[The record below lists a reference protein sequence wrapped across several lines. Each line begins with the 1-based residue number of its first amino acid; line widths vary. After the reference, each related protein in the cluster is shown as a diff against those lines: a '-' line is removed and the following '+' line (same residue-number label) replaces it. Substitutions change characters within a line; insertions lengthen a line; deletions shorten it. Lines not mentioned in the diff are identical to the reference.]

1 MPNSL
6 WTTSDGSSA
15 VPTTYEVSEV
25 ASAFS
30 PPVGGATVGKKGM
43 VPSPNSVATANNYF
57 LRADGTWAPIT
68 SSSAVSTPTVETKR
82 PSTYSRSGDT
92 QNFAE
97 STDYQLAYDS
107 DISHTSTFGN
117 WDALARTILQ
127 TSISTLT
134 FTSFANSSNLPYNT
148 GTFTI
153 NICRGYETLRDGAG
167 SVSSVQ
173 WDYSFDGTTW
183 TNIATDYSNQP
194 LSPTISTKIVSNT
207 SPTLSSLS
215 IRAVLTRGAGDSVPL
230 PSQPDEP
237 SQDVTYPGGQINLN
251 IFDLWTEG
259 VYQVANP
266 GGGGVTS
273 FNTRTGVVSLT
284 SQDVT
289 GALTFTPYNATN
301 PSGYISSITSNMVT
315 TALGFTPYNAT
326 NPSGYISSITS
337 NMVTTALGYTPY
349 NSSNP
354 SGYIS
359 SITSNMVTTA
369 LGFTPYNAS
378 NPSGYISSITSAM
391 ISNAGG
397 VVTSGSYSNPT
408 WIASLSATK
417 ITGNITAY
425 DLVGGSVSATTGTFS
440 GIVTIKSGVPL
451 GKMTLVPYGNANPSN
466 PSEGDIAW
474 IY

>member
-1 MPNSL
+1 
-6 WTTSDGSSA
+6 
-15 VPTTYEVSEV
+15 
-25 ASAFS
+25 
-30 PPVGGATVGKKGM
+30 M

-107 DISHTSTFGN
+107 DVSHTSTFGN

-127 TSISTLT
+127 TSVSTLT
-134 FTSFANSSNLPYNT
+134 FSGFVNSSNLPYNT
-148 GTFTI
+148 GTFTV

-173 WDYSFDGTTW
+173 WDYSLDGTNW
-183 TNIATDYSNQP
+183 TNITTDYSSQP

-207 SPTLSSLS
+207 SPTLSNLS
-215 IRAVLTRGAGDSVPL
+215 IRAVLTRGSGDSVPL

-237 SQDVTYPGGQINLN
+237 QQDVTYPGGQINLN

-301 PSGYISSITSNMVT
+301 PSGYISGITST
-315 TALGFTPYNAT
+315 
-326 NPSGYISSITS
+326 
-337 NMVTTALGYTPY
+337 
-349 NSSNP
+349 
-354 SGYIS
+354 
-359 SITSNMVTTA
+359 
-369 LGFTPYNAS
+369 
-378 NPSGYISSITSAM
+378 M

-397 VVTSGSYSNPT
+397 VVTNGSYSNPS

-425 DLVGGSVSATTGTFS
+425 DLTGGSVSATTGVFS
-440 GIVTIKSGVPL
+440 GTVTIKAGVPL
-451 GKMTLVPYGNANPSN
+451 GKMTLVPYGNANPQN